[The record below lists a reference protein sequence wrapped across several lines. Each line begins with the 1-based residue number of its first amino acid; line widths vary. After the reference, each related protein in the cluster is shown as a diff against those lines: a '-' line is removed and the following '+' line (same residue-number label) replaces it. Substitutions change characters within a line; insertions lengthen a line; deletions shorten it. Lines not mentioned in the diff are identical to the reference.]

1 MKLNVFILKIWY
13 NYIKDYRGKEN
24 FKVPVYY
31 NADKKTWYAMFYA
44 KDYKGVNKK
53 YKKTGF
59 KKKKEAQE
67 YEYEF
72 KKKIA
77 KSLNMSFQSLYELYF
92 EDYSK
97 RHKPTAVNTVQTFFK
112 LHILPFFGDVEV
124 NKITSYMIREWQNEM
139 LDKENE
145 NGKLFSE
152 NSKANIYASL
162 KSMFNWATRYQGLN
176 ENPCK
181 NMGAF
186 GSKKNRTE
194 MKIWSVDDF
203 NKFIE
208 ILELENKEKN
218 EKYSDFIIVF
228 KILFWTGLRIGEV
241 LALTEE
247 DINLHNK
254 FIDVNKTVS
263 YVNKKY
269 HTTTPKTIG
278 SIRKVTL
285 PENLISDLKLYFS
298 SDKFSKNKNKNIKH
312 LGVFNL
318 KSSQLRYVLEKYS
331 LQTNLPKI
339 RLHDFRHSH
348 ASYLLFIKADIT
360 AISKRLGHDNLQ
372 TTINTYSHL
381 YKDANDQLMKKLNNS

>member
-1 MKLNVFILKIWY
+1 M
-13 NYIKDYRGKEN
+13 
-24 FKVPVYY
+24 PVYY

-77 KSLNMSFQSLYELYF
+77 KSVNMSFQSLYELYF

-97 RHKPTAVNTVQTFFK
+97 RHKPTAINTVENFFR
-112 LHILPFFGDVEV
+112 LHILPFFGDVEIS
-124 NKITSYMIREWQNEM
+124 KINSYMIREWQNEM
-139 LDKENE
+139 LEKKNE

-152 NSKANIYASL
+152 NSKANIYAAL
-162 KSMFNWATRYQGLN
+162 KSLFNWAAKYQGLN

-181 NMGAF
+181 NIGSF
-186 GSKKNRTE
+186 GSKKNRSE

-203 NKFIE
+203 NKFINL
-208 ILELENKEKN
+208 LESKNKEKN
-218 EKYSDFIIVF
+218 GKYSNTIVVF

-241 LALTEE
+241 LALTFE
-247 DINLHNK
+247 DINLEEK
-254 FIDVNKTVS
+254 FIDVNKTIS
-263 YVNKKY
+263 HIKKKEY
-269 HTTTPKTIG
+269 ITTPKTLG
-278 SIRKVTL
+278 SIRKVLL

-298 SDKFSKNKNKNIKH
+298 KFELELSKKDLKSQR
-312 LGVFNL
+312 VFNL
-318 KSSQLRYVLEKYS
+318 KKSQLRYILEKYS
-331 LQTNLPKI
+331 IQTDVEKI

-348 ASYLLFIKADIT
+348 ASYLLFIQADIT

-381 YKDANDQLMKKLNNS
+381 YKDANKQLIKKLNNSS

>member
-1 MKLNVFILKIWY
+1 M
-13 NYIKDYRGKEN
+13 
-24 FKVPVYY
+24 PVYY

-72 KKKIA
+72 KKKIS

-152 NSKANIYASL
+152 NSKANIYAAL

-203 NKFIE
+203 NKFIK

-269 HTTTPKTIG
+269 HITTPKTMG

>member
-269 HTTTPKTIG
+269 HTTTPKTMG

-285 PENLISDLKLYFS
+285 PENLISDLKLHFS

>member
-152 NSKANIYASL
+152 NSKANIYAAL
-162 KSMFNWATRYQGLN
+162 KSLFNWAAKYQGLN

-181 NMGAF
+181 NLGAF
-186 GSKKNRTE
+186 GSKKNRSE

-203 NKFIE
+203 NKFINF
-208 ILELENKEKN
+208 LESKNKEKN
-218 EKYSDFIIVF
+218 GKYSDAIIIF
-228 KILFWTGLRIGEV
+228 KVLFWTGLRIGEV
-241 LALTEE
+241 LALTFD
-247 DINLHNK
+247 DINLEEK
-254 FIDVNKTVS
+254 FIDVNKTIS
-263 YVNKKY
+263 HIKKKEY
-269 HTTTPKTIG
+269 ITAPKTLG
-278 SIRKVTL
+278 SIRKVLL
-285 PENLISDLKLYFS
+285 PENLILDLKSYFS
-298 SDKFSKNKNKNIKH
+298 KFELELSKKDLKSQRI
-312 LGVFNL
+312 FNL
-318 KSSQLRYVLEKYS
+318 KKSQLRYILEKYS
-331 LQTNLPKI
+331 IQADVEKI

-348 ASYLLFIKADIT
+348 ASYLLFIQADIT

-381 YKDANDQLMKKLNNS
+381 YKDANKQLMKKLNNNS

>member
-1 MKLNVFILKIWY
+1 M
-13 NYIKDYRGKEN
+13 
-24 FKVPVYY
+24 PVYY

-152 NSKANIYASL
+152 NSKANIYAAL
-162 KSMFNWATRYQGLN
+162 KSMFNWATKYQGLN

-203 NKFIE
+203 SKFIE
-208 ILELENKEKN
+208 ILELENNENN

-247 DINLHNK
+247 DIDLYNK

-269 HTTTPKTIG
+269 HITTPKTMG

-381 YKDANDQLMKKLNNS
+381 YKDANNQLMKKLNNSWNIFV

>member
-1 MKLNVFILKIWY
+1 M
-13 NYIKDYRGKEN
+13 
-24 FKVPVYY
+24 PVYY

-72 KKKIA
+72 KKKNA
-77 KSLNMSFQSLYELYF
+77 KSVNMSFQSLYELYF

-97 RHKPTAVNTVQTFFK
+97 RHKPTAINTVENFFR
-112 LHILPFFGDVEV
+112 LHILPFFGDVEIS
-124 NKITSYMIREWQNEM
+124 KINSYMIREWQNEM
-139 LDKENE
+139 LEKKNE

-152 NSKANIYASL
+152 NSKANIYAAL
-162 KSMFNWATRYQGLN
+162 KSMFNWAAKYQGLN

-181 NMGAF
+181 NLGTF
-186 GSKKNRTE
+186 GSKKNRSE

-203 NKFIE
+203 NKFINLLE
-208 ILELENKEKN
+208 IKNKEKDG
-218 EKYSDFIIVF
+218 KYTDSIIIF

-241 LALTEE
+241 LALTFD
-247 DINLHNK
+247 DINLKEK
-254 FIDVNKTVS
+254 FIDVNKTIS
-263 YVNKKY
+263 HINKKDY
-269 HTTTPKTIG
+269 ITTPKTLG
-278 SIRKVTL
+278 SVRKVIL
-285 PENLISDLKLYFS
+285 PENLILDLKLYFS
-298 SDKFSKNKNKNIKH
+298 KFEKQKISKSERI
-312 LGVFNL
+312 FNL
-318 KSSQLRYVLEKYS
+318 KKSQLRYILEKCS
-331 LQTNLPKI
+331 IQAEVEKI

-348 ASYLLFIKADIT
+348 ASYLLFIQADIT

-381 YKDANDQLMKKLNNS
+381 YKDANKQLMKKLNING

>member
-1 MKLNVFILKIWY
+1 MKTTRTKN
-13 NYIKDYRGKEN
+13 KE
-24 FKVPVYY
+24 KSKMPVYY

-77 KSLNMSFQSLYELYF
+77 KSMNMSFSSLYELYF
-92 EDYSK
+92 KDYSK
-97 RHKPTAVNTVQTFFK
+97 RHKPTAINTVETFFR
-112 LHILPFFGDVEV
+112 LHILPFFGEIEV
-124 NKITSYMIREWQNEM
+124 DKIDSFMIREWQNEM
-139 LDKENE
+139 LEKENG

-162 KSMFNWATRYQGLN
+162 KSLFNWAAKYQGLN

-181 NMGAF
+181 NMGTF
-186 GSKKNRTE
+186 GSKKNRSE
-194 MKIWSVDDF
+194 IKIWAVNDF
-203 NKFIE
+203 DKFIE
-208 ILELENKEKN
+208 ILEIENNKDKN
-218 EKYSDFIIVF
+218 GKYSDFIIVF

-241 LALTEE
+241 LALSEN
-247 DINLHNK
+247 DINLEEK
-254 FIDVNKTVS
+254 FIDINKTLS
-263 YVNKKY
+263 HINKKDY
-269 HTTTPKTIG
+269 ITTPKTLG
-278 SIRKVTL
+278 SIRKVLL
-285 PENLISDLKLYFS
+285 PETLVSDLKLYFS
-298 SDKFSKNKNKNIKH
+298 ETQKINQNKKNVKSARI
-312 LGVFNL
+312 FNL

-331 LQTNLPKI
+331 SQLNLPKI

-348 ASYLLFIKADIT
+348 ASYLLYIQADIT

-381 YKDANDQLMKKLNNS
+381 YKDANKQLMKKLNDN

>member
-1 MKLNVFILKIWY
+1 M
-13 NYIKDYRGKEN
+13 
-24 FKVPVYY
+24 PVYY

-92 EDYSK
+92 KDYSK
-97 RHKPTAVNTVQTFFK
+97 RHKPTAINTVQTFFK

-139 LDKENE
+139 LDKENK

-203 NKFIE
+203 SKFIE

-247 DINLHNK
+247 DIDLHNK

-269 HTTTPKTIG
+269 HITTPKTMG

-285 PENLISDLKLYFS
+285 PENLISDLELYFS

-381 YKDANDQLMKKLNNS
+381 YKDANEQLMKKLNNS

>member
-1 MKLNVFILKIWY
+1 M
-13 NYIKDYRGKEN
+13 
-24 FKVPVYY
+24 PVYY

-77 KSLNMSFQSLYELYF
+77 KSVNMSFQSLYELYF

-97 RHKPTAVNTVQTFFK
+97 RHKPTAINTVENFFR
-112 LHILPFFGDVEV
+112 LHILPFFGDVEIS
-124 NKITSYMIREWQNEM
+124 KINSYMIREWQNEM
-139 LDKENE
+139 LEKKNE
-145 NGKLFSE
+145 NGKPFSE
-152 NSKANIYASL
+152 NSKANIYAAL
-162 KSMFNWATRYQGLN
+162 KSLFNWAAKYQELN

-181 NMGAF
+181 NLGAF
-186 GSKKNRTE
+186 GSKKNRSE

-203 NKFIE
+203 NKFINF
-208 ILELENKEKN
+208 LESKNKEKN
-218 EKYSDFIIVF
+218 GKYSNAIIIF

-241 LALTEE
+241 LALTFE
-247 DINLHNK
+247 DINLEEK
-254 FIDVNKTVS
+254 FIDVNKTIS
-263 YVNKKY
+263 HIKKKKY
-269 HTTTPKTIG
+269 ITAPKTLG
-278 SIRKVTL
+278 SIRKVLL
-285 PENLISDLKLYFS
+285 PENLITDLKLYFS
-298 SDKFSKNKNKNIKH
+298 KFELELSKKDLKSQRI
-312 LGVFNL
+312 FNL
-318 KSSQLRYVLEKYS
+318 KKSQLRYILEKYS
-331 LQTNLPKI
+331 IQADVEKI

-348 ASYLLFIKADIT
+348 ASYLLFIQADIT

-381 YKDANDQLMKKLNNS
+381 YKDANKQLIKKLNSNS

>member
-1 MKLNVFILKIWY
+1 M
-13 NYIKDYRGKEN
+13 
-24 FKVPVYY
+24 PVYY

-77 KSLNMSFQSLYELYF
+77 KSVNMSFQSLYELYF

-97 RHKPTAVNTVQTFFK
+97 RHKPTAINTVENFFR
-112 LHILPFFGDVEV
+112 LHILPFFGDVEIS
-124 NKITSYMIREWQNEM
+124 KINSYMIREWQNEM
-139 LDKENE
+139 LEKKNE

-152 NSKANIYASL
+152 NSKANIYAAL
-162 KSMFNWATRYQGLN
+162 KSMFNWAAKYQGLN

-181 NMGAF
+181 NLGAF
-186 GSKKNRTE
+186 GSKKNRSE

-203 NKFIE
+203 NKFINLLE
-208 ILELENKEKN
+208 IKNKEKDG
-218 EKYSDFIIVF
+218 KYTDSIIIF

-241 LALTEE
+241 LALTFD
-247 DINLHNK
+247 DINLKEK
-254 FIDVNKTVS
+254 FIDVNKTIS
-263 YVNKKY
+263 HINKKDY
-269 HTTTPKTIG
+269 ITTPKTLG
-278 SIRKVTL
+278 SVRKVIL
-285 PENLISDLKLYFS
+285 PENLILDLKLYFS
-298 SDKFSKNKNKNIKH
+298 KFEKQKISKSERI
-312 LGVFNL
+312 FNL
-318 KSSQLRYVLEKYS
+318 KKSQLRYILEKCS
-331 LQTNLPKI
+331 IQAEVEKI

-348 ASYLLFIKADIT
+348 ASYLLFIQADIT

-381 YKDANDQLMKKLNNS
+381 YKDANKQLMKKLNINS

>member
-1 MKLNVFILKIWY
+1 M
-13 NYIKDYRGKEN
+13 
-24 FKVPVYY
+24 PVYY

-152 NSKANIYASL
+152 NSKANIYAAL

-181 NMGAF
+181 NMGSF

-203 NKFIE
+203 NKFIK

-218 EKYSDFIIVF
+218 EKYSNFVIVF

-247 DINLHNK
+247 DINLYNK

-269 HTTTPKTIG
+269 HTTTPKTMG

-285 PENLISDLKLYFS
+285 PENLISDLKLHFS

-331 LQTNLPKI
+331 LQANLPKI

-381 YKDANDQLMKKLNNS
+381 YKDANEQLMKKLNNS